1 MQPERVAALRAV
13 SITKSFV
20 EGAVR
25 RDVLRG
31 ADLLLERGRFGALL
45 GRSGAGKST
54 LLNVLSGID
63 VPDAGRVEIDGI
75 ELSALGEEDRTA
87 FRRRHLGFV
96 FQAFN
101 LIPTL
106 SVVENVALPLTLNGS
121 ATAHAIR
128 RAGELLDR
136 VGLAD
141 RRSAYPDRL
150 SGGEQ
155 QRVAI
160 VRALA
165 HEPTLLLAD
174 EPTGN
179 LDWETGRSVMDL
191 LHGLVREFGVTMLVV
206 THDHDLLAA
215 SDAVWRLR
223 GGILEPVPEGRA

>member
-121 ATAHAIR
+121 ATEHAIR

>member
-13 SITKSFV
+13 SIRKSFV

-31 ADLLLERGRFGALL
+31 ADLVLERGRFGALL

-63 VPDAGRVEIDGI
+63 VPDAGRVEVGGI

-106 SVVENVALPLTLNGS
+106 SVVENVALPLTLNGA
-121 ATAHAIR
+121 ATTPAIR
-128 RAGELLDR
+128 RAAELLER
-136 VGLAD
+136 VGLGD

-179 LDWETGRSVMDL
+179 LDWETGRAVMDL

-223 GGILEPVPEGRA
+223 EGILEPVTEGGT